1 MTDESH
7 SFQGNRDSVVVFIHG
22 QPGTARDFD
31 EVAERLP
38 ATIKILSYDR
48 PGWGESHG
56 GATDV
61 IGNVN
66 YLLKLLLS
74 KGIERVVLVG
84 YSYGTTVALRAA
96 VDFPERI
103 AGLVL
108 VSPVGSV
115 ESISVVDRV
124 LAFTAGCIQHVPII
138 HRLIGQNK
146 DRIRLIESFYSEQV
160 CLSDDLQQLSTQI
173 SSIALPVDL
182 VVGMDDFFNPL
193 RGTMHLFDSLPNARL
208 TLLKGVGHLL
218 LNQTPEMVAGSVFGM
233 WSDCGE
239 H

>member
-7 SFQGNRDSVVVFIHG
+7 PLQGDRDLVVVFIHG
-22 QPGTARDFD
+22 QPGTAGDFD

-38 ATIKILSYDR
+38 LTIKILAYDR
-48 PGWGESHG
+48 PGWGESHRD
-56 GATDV
+56 ATDV
-61 IGNVN
+61 EGNVN
-66 YLLKLLLS
+66 YLAELLLS
-74 KGIERVVLVG
+74 KGIEEVVLVG

-96 VDFPERI
+96 VDYPERI

-115 ESISVVDRV
+115 ESISVVDRL
-124 LAFTAGCIQHVPII
+124 LAFAAGCLQHVSIV
-138 HRLIGQNK
+138 HRLFGHNK
-146 DRIRLIESFYSEQV
+146 HKIRLIESFYGEQV
-160 CLSDDLQQLSTQI
+160 CLSDDLQQLSNQI

-193 RGTMHLFDSLPNARL
+193 RGTLQLFDLLPNARL

-218 LNQTPEMVAGSVFGM
+218 LNQSPEMVAARVFRM
-233 WSDCGE
+233 WSGCTE

>member
-7 SFQGNRDSVVVFIHG
+7 RIQGNRDPVVVFIHG
-22 QPGTARDFD
+22 QPGTAGDFD

-38 ATIKILSYDR
+38 ETIKILSYDR
-48 PGWGESHG
+48 PGWGKSHG

-61 IGNVN
+61 MGNVN
-66 YLLKLLLS
+66 YLAELLLS

-96 VDFPERI
+96 VDYPERI

-115 ESISVVDRV
+115 ESISVVDKV
-124 LAFTAGCIQHVPII
+124 LAFAAGCVQHVSII
-138 HRLIGQNK
+138 HRLLGHNK

-160 CLSDDLQQLSTQI
+160 CLSDDLRQLSNQI

-193 RGTMHLFDSLPNARL
+193 RGTMHLVDLLPNARL
-208 TLLKGVGHLL
+208 TLLKGVGHML
-218 LNQTPEMVAGSVFGM
+218 LNQTPEMVAGRVFGM
-233 WSDCGE
+233 WSDCCE